1 METEISQLVSRY
13 DGGTLSRRELIR
25 GLAMI
30 SAAAVAA
37 GNTEQAAAATPFR
50 GNSFGHVSIQVKDLD
65 RSVKFYREIFGL
77 PVDDKIVNPPGEF
90 RLNVGRS
97 MLVMRNVEP
106 YGSVDHFAIGA
117 DRFDR
122 AAATAQLKKKGI
134 EAIETHGPRGFYI
147 LDPDGYPVQIVSTE
161 NQ

>member
-25 GLAMI
+25 GLAI
-30 SAAAVAA
+30 LSAAAVSSPGKAL
-37 GNTEQAAAATPFR
+37 AATPFQ
-50 GNSFGHVSIQVKDLD
+50 GNSFGHVSIQVKNLD

-90 RLNVGRS
+90 RLKVGRG
-97 MLVMRNVEP
+97 MLVIRNVEP
-106 YGSVDHFAIGA
+106 YGVVDHFAIGA

-122 AAATAQLKKKGI
+122 RDWSHFI
-134 EAIETHGPRGFYI
+134 
-147 LDPDGYPVQIVSTE
+147 
-161 NQ
+161 